1 MRCYFPGATSRNGQR
16 QCGDVSLYR
25 PPLPGKIAFVS
36 PVKIAFQRFLF
47 TIKLHPD
54 IRFGSQ
60 TEYVGV
66 LWINL
71 VWGHRVF
78 FIPFL
83 VFFFLF
89 FRFFFFCLLFFFIY
103 LVLFSLTVIILQKK

>member
-16 QCGDVSLYR
+16 QCGDLSVYR

-54 IRFGSQ
+54 IRFGPQ

-71 VWGHRVF
+71 VWNEGF
-78 FIPFL
+78 EL
-83 VFFFLF
+83 D
-89 FRFFFFCLLFFFIY
+89 
-103 LVLFSLTVIILQKK
+103 ILQCFRHCGKCSGMVAS

>member
-1 MRCYFPGATSRNGQR
+1 MRFYFPGATSRNGQR
-16 QCGDVSLYR
+16 QCGDLSLYR

-78 FIPFL
+78 FYTFPS
-83 VFFFLF
+83 
-89 FRFFFFCLLFFFIY
+89 FFCIIFSFLLLLFIIFFIY

>member
-16 QCGDVSLYR
+16 QCGDLSVYR
-25 PPLPGKIAFVS
+25 PPLPGNIAFVS

-71 VWGHRVF
+71 VWNEGF
-78 FIPFL
+78 EL
-83 VFFFLF
+83 D
-89 FRFFFFCLLFFFIY
+89 
-103 LVLFSLTVIILQKK
+103 ILQCFRHCSKCSGMVAS

>member
-83 VFFFLF
+83 VFFFIIFSFLL
-89 FRFFFFCLLFFFIY
+89 LLFIIFFIY